1 VIEKS
6 MRVFDCGELHPD
18 DFNDD
23 YELPTIVINVVMN
36 YMRHDQRRPSQ
47 MKTWE
52 LVNCL
57 VDELSHLM
65 RDESI

>member
-1 VIEKS
+1 MEKQSFREKITELAEETKQVVIEKS

-18 DFNDD
+18 DF
-23 YELPTIVINVVMN
+23 
-36 YMRHDQRRPSQ
+36 
-47 MKTWE
+47 